1 VRSGWLAGGKLADR
15 IGGQVQEKAMQAIAA
30 QIPMGALGDPAD
42 VAAAVTFLSSQAAR
56 YITGDALTV
65 DGGWRL

>member
-1 VRSGWLAGGKLADR
+1 
-15 IGGQVQEKAMQAIAA
+15 
-30 QIPMGALGDPAD
+30 MGALGDPAD
-42 VAAAVTFLSSQAAR
+42 VAAAVTFLSSQQAR

>member
-1 VRSGWLAGGKLADR
+1 
-15 IGGQVQEKAMQAIAA
+15 MQAIVS
-30 QIPMGALGDPAD
+30 QIPLGALGDPAD
-42 VAAAVTFLSSQAAR
+42 VAAAVTFLSSKQAR